1 MKPLIILCDMH
12 DFVEELINYLYSN
25 NKTELIEL
33 YIFRVSPKFSPKVLG
48 ALIDLECDEKYLK
61 KLLFNLAGNCP
72 INDMIEEF
80 ERRNKIRLL

>member
-1 MKPLIILCDMH
+1 MH

-48 ALIDLECDEKYLK
+48 SLIDLECDEKYLK

-72 INDMIEEF
+72 ISEMIE
-80 ERRNKIRLL
+80 